1 MNLLLKITSLAFVIT
16 QTFAQTAGL
25 NMQSKKWILLT
36 NRIEKNDIYLAS
48 YSPSKLKADTF
59 VMRFGAGGKIEYD
72 YETNPHAQSG
82 GRTEFLDIDI
92 KASSWEYNPTANIL
106 TLNLKGGYKSLDDFN
121 FKRDYTIEPTA
132 SGYVLKRISE
142 QTAENLKTQAT
153 QTETAKVLVKET
165 VSKPIEII
173 RPVLVT
179 EVKEEIKPTVAEVK
193 ELSREEIEA
202 AKLAESITKTKILLA
217 DTKRWILLTNK
228 IMKNVIK
235 FTSYDKSKFRIN
247 TLILTFANNG
257 KIEYDYQMDPTL
269 EFCAGIDFLD
279 IDTDESAW
287 SFDEAT
293 NVLTLTIKGGYASL
307 DDFKFKREYKVEQTD
322 DEYVLHKIKEHYF
335 IDLKKQNQK
344 DKKKAE

>member
-1 MNLLLKITSLAFVIT
+1 MNLFLKITSLVFAVT
-16 QTFAQTAGL
+16 QTFAQTAGV

-72 YETNPHAQSG
+72 YETNPNASSAG
-82 GRTEFLDIDI
+82 KTEFLDIDT
-92 KASSWEYNPTANIL
+92 KVSSWAYDQAANVM

-121 FKRDYTIEPTA
+121 FKREYIIEPTVG
-132 SGYVLKRISE
+132 GYVLKRISE
-142 QTAENLKTQAT
+142 QVVENLKVLAN
-153 QTETAKVLVKET
+153 QTETAKVLAKET
-165 VSKPIEII
+165 SSKPVEII

-179 EVKEEIKPTVAEVK
+179 ELKEEIKPSIAEVK
-193 ELSREEIEA
+193 EISKGEIEA
-202 AKLAESITKTKILLA
+202 AKLAESVVKTKILLS

-228 IMKNVIK
+228 IMKNTIK

-257 KIEYDYQMDPTL
+257 KLEYDYQMDPTL

-287 SFDEAT
+287 SFDESI

-322 DEYVLHKIKEHYF
+322 DEYVLHKIKEHYY

-344 DKKKAE
+344 KKAE

>member
-1 MNLLLKITSLAFVIT
+1 MNLLLKIISLAFVFT
-16 QTFAQTAGL
+16 QSFGQTASL

-36 NRIEKNDIYLAS
+36 NRVEKNDIHLAS

-59 VMRFGAGGKIEYD
+59 VIRFGPGGKIEYD
-72 YETNPHAQSG
+72 YETSPNAQPG
-82 GRTEFLDIDI
+82 GRTEFLDIDT
-92 KASSWEYNPTANIL
+92 KASSWEYNPKANVMTL
-106 TLNLKGGYKSLDDFN
+106 TLKGGYKSLDDFN
-121 FKRDYTIEPTA
+121 FKREYTIESTTG
-132 SGYVLKRISE
+132 GYVLKRISE
-142 QTAENLKTQAT
+142 QVAQNLKAQAT
-153 QTETAKVLVKET
+153 QTETAKGLVKET
-165 VSKPIEII
+165 STRPVEII

-179 EVKEEIKPTVAEVK
+179 EVKEEVKTAVAEVK
-193 ELSREEIEA
+193 EITKEEIEA
-202 AKLAESITKTKILLA
+202 AKFAETIAKTKVLLS
-217 DTKRWILLTNK
+217 DSKRWILLTNK
-228 IMKNVIK
+228 IMKNTIK

-287 SFDEAT
+287 SFDESS
-293 NVLTLTIKGGYASL
+293 NILTLTIKGGYASL
-307 DDFKFKREYKVEQTD
+307 DDFKFKRDYKVEQTD

-344 DKKKAE
+344 KKAE

>member
-1 MNLLLKITSLAFVIT
+1 MNLLFKITSLAFVVS
-16 QTFAQTAGL
+16 QTFGQTASL

-36 NRIEKNDIYLAS
+36 NRIEKNDIHLAT

-72 YETNPHAQSG
+72 YETNPNVSSG
-82 GRTEFLDIDI
+82 GRTEFLDIDT

-106 TLNLKGGYKSLDDFN
+106 TMTLKGGYKSLDDFN

-132 SGYVLKRISE
+132 GGYVLKRITE
-142 QTAENLKTQAT
+142 QVAEALKVQAT
-153 QTETAKVLVKET
+153 QAETPQVLVKET
-165 VSKPIEII
+165 TTKPVEII

-179 EVKEEIKPTVAEVK
+179 TVKEEVKAVVAEVK
-193 ELSREEIEA
+193 EISKEEIEA
-202 AKLAESITKTKILLA
+202 AKFAETIAKSKILLS
-217 DTKRWILLTNK
+217 DTRRWILLTNK
-228 IMKNVIK
+228 IMKNTIK
-235 FTSYDKSKFRIN
+235 FTSFDKSKFRIN

-257 KIEYDYQMDPTL
+257 KLEYDYQMDPTL

-287 SFDEAT
+287 SFDET
-293 NVLTLTIKGGYASL
+293 NNILTLTIKGGYASL
-307 DDFKFKREYKVEQTD
+307 DDFKFKRDYKVEQTD
-322 DEYVLHKIKEHYF
+322 DEYVLHKVKEHYF

-344 DKKKAE
+344 KKAE

>member
-1 MNLLLKITSLAFVIT
+1 MNLLFKITSLAFVVT

-25 NMQSKKWILLT
+25 KMQSKKWILLT

-59 VMRFGAGGKIEYD
+59 VMRFGAEGKIEYD
-72 YETNPHAQSG
+72 YETNPNAQSG
-82 GRTEFLDIDI
+82 GKTEFLDIDT
-92 KASSWEYNPTANIL
+92 KASSWEYNSEANVMTL
-106 TLNLKGGYKSLDDFN
+106 TLKGGYKSLDDFN
-121 FKRDYTIEPTA
+121 FKREYTLEPTEGGYILKKI
-132 SGYVLKRISE
+132 SG
-142 QTAENLKTQAT
+142 QTAENLKVQAT
-153 QTETAKVLVKET
+153 QKETAKILVKET
-165 VSKPIEII
+165 SVKPVEII
-173 RPVLVT
+173 SPVLVT
-179 EVKEEIKPTVAEVK
+179 EVKEEVKFAVPEVK
-193 ELSREEIEA
+193 EISREEIEA
-202 AKLAESITKTKILLA
+202 AKLAESIVKTKVLLS

-228 IMKNVIK
+228 IMKNTIK
-235 FTSYDKSKFRIN
+235 FTSFNKSKFRIN

-257 KIEYDYQMDPTL
+257 KLEYDYQMDPTL

-287 SFDEAT
+287 SFDEAS

-307 DDFKFKREYKVEQTD
+307 DDFKFKRDYKVEQTD

-344 DKKKAE
+344 KKAE

>member
-1 MNLLLKITSLAFVIT
+1 MNLLLKITSLAFVVT
-16 QTFAQTAGL
+16 QTFAQTASL

-36 NRIEKNDIYLAS
+36 NRIEKSDIHLAS

-72 YETNPHAQSG
+72 YETNPNASSG
-82 GRTEFLDIDI
+82 GRIEFLDIDT
-92 KASSWEYNPTANIL
+92 KNSSWQYSPDANVMTL
-106 TLNLKGGYKSLDDFN
+106 TLKGGYKSLDDFN
-121 FKRDYTIEPTA
+121 FKRAYIIEPTA
-132 SGYVLKRISE
+132 GGYVLKRISE
-142 QTAENLKTQAT
+142 QTAENLKVQAN
-153 QTETAKVLVKET
+153 QTETLKVLVKE
-165 VSKPIEII
+165 SNAKPVEII
-173 RPVLVT
+173 RPVLIT
-179 EVKEEIKPTVAEVK
+179 EVKEEVKPAMTEAK
-193 ELSREEIEA
+193 EISKEEIEA
-202 AKLAESITKTKILLA
+202 AKFAETIAKTKVLLS

-228 IMKNVIK
+228 IMKNTIK

-257 KIEYDYQMDPTL
+257 KLEYDYQMDPTL

-287 SFDEAT
+287 SFDEAG

-322 DEYVLHKIKEHYF
+322 DEYVLHKIKEHYY

-344 DKKKAE
+344 KKSE

>member
-1 MNLLLKITSLAFVIT
+1 MNLLLKITSLAFVVT
-16 QTFAQTAGL
+16 QTFSQTASL

-36 NRIEKNDIYLAS
+36 NKIEKNDIYLAS
-48 YSPSKLKADTF
+48 YNPSKLKADTF

-72 YETNPHAQSG
+72 YETSPNAQSG
-82 GRTEFLDIDI
+82 GKTEFLDIDT
-92 KASSWEYNPTANIL
+92 KASSWEYNPSANVMTL
-106 TLNLKGGYKSLDDFN
+106 TLKGGYKSLDDFN
-121 FKRDYTIEPTA
+121 FKREYTIEPTA
-132 SGYVLKRISE
+132 GGYVLKRISE
-142 QTAENLKTQAT
+142 QTAENLKTQSSQA
-153 QTETAKVLVKET
+153 ETAKVLVKET
-165 VSKPIEII
+165 TAKPIAII

-179 EVKEEIKPTVAEVK
+179 EVKEEVKPVIADVK
-193 ELSREEIEA
+193 EISKEEIEA
-202 AKLAESITKTKILLA
+202 AKLAESVVKTKILLS

-228 IMKNVIK
+228 IMKNTVK

-247 TLILTFANNG
+247 TLILTFASNG

-287 SFDEAT
+287 SFDEA
-293 NVLTLTIKGGYASL
+293 NNILTLTIKGGYASL

-322 DEYVLHKIKEHYF
+322 DEYVLHKLKEHYY

-344 DKKKAE
+344 KKAE

>member
-1 MNLLLKITSLAFVIT
+1 MSLLFKITSLAFVVT

-25 NMQSKKWILLT
+25 KMQSKKWILLT

-72 YETNPHAQSG
+72 YETNPNAQSG
-82 GRTEFLDIDI
+82 GRTEFLDIDT
-92 KASSWEYNPTANIL
+92 KASSWDYNPATNVM

-121 FKRDYTIEPTA
+121 FEREYAIEPTA
-132 SGYVLKRISE
+132 GGYILKRISG
-142 QTAENLKTQAT
+142 QTAENLKVQAT
-153 QTETAKVLVKET
+153 QKETAKVLVKET
-165 VSKPIEII
+165 SVKPVEII
-173 RPVLVT
+173 SPVLVT
-179 EVKEEIKPTVAEVK
+179 EVKEEVKFAVPEVK
-193 ELSREEIEA
+193 EISREEIEA
-202 AKLAESITKTKILLA
+202 ARLAESIVKTKVLLS

-228 IMKNVIK
+228 IMKNTIK
-235 FTSYDKSKFRIN
+235 FTSFDKSKFRIN

-257 KIEYDYQMDPTL
+257 KLEYDYQMDPTL

-287 SFDEAT
+287 SFDEAS

-307 DDFKFKREYKVEQTD
+307 DDFKFKRDYKVEQTD

-344 DKKKAE
+344 KKAE